1 METVYVVTGEHE
13 SFRNPGDTTVV
24 VFRYFSEAQRYK
36 LQLEREGYH
45 NVDIS
50 ESEVIE

>member
-1 METVYVVTGEHE
+1 MEVVYVVTGEHE
-13 SFRNPGDTTVV
+13 SFPGDTTVV
-24 VFRYFSEAQRYK
+24 VFRYSSEAQRYK
-36 LQLEREGYH
+36 LQLERDGYH

>member
-1 METVYVVTGEHE
+1 MQIVYVVTGEHE
-13 SFRNPGDTTVV
+13 SFPGETTVV
-24 VFRYFSEAQRYK
+24 VFLYSSDAQEYK
-36 LQLEREGYH
+36 YQLEENGYH